1 MLGIFEQFFSY
12 EKDELVSTI
21 VFLNIWKIEIRF
33 GLVCFW
39 LVVFG
44 FKGWYE
50 FLVEFLFDQDIVLGL
65 Q

>member
-1 MLGIFEQFFSY
+1 MLGTLEQFFSY

-21 VFLNIWKIEIRF
+21 AASNIWKTEIRL

-44 FKGWYE
+44 SKG
-50 FLVEFLFDQDIVLGL
+50 
-65 Q
+65 